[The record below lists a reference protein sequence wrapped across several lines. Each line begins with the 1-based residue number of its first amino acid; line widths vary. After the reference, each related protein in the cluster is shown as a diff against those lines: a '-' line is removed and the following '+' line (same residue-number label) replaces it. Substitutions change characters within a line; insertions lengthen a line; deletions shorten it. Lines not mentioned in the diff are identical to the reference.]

1 MLRRNN
7 RLLLARVHGWLRADV
22 HRRLRARI
30 HELLLRRLLELL
42 RPDRV
47 YELLLGRL
55 VPWLLGRSRSHT
67 FVGLADDLCRVLPNS
82 VRSVV
87 RAERLLVVPIW
98 IRDQL
103 RPGVLELFKLLS
115 LLGFAMQHLCVI
127 CTSTVQFLFD
137 LHRRICS
144 VLSMRFVVRLQ
155 RM

>member
-1 MLRRNN
+1 MRRNN
-7 RLLLARVHGWLRADV
+7 RLLLARVHGWLRTGLHQLLRADV

-82 VRSVV
+82 LRSVV
-87 RAERLLVVPIW
+87 CTERLLVVPGW
-98 IRDQL
+98 LRDQL
-103 RPGVLELFKLLS
+103 CSGMLKLLELFKLFG
-115 LLGFAMQHLCVI
+115 LLGFAV
-127 CTSTVQFLFD
+127 
-137 LHRRICS
+137 
-144 VLSMRFVVRLQ
+144 
-155 RM
+155 